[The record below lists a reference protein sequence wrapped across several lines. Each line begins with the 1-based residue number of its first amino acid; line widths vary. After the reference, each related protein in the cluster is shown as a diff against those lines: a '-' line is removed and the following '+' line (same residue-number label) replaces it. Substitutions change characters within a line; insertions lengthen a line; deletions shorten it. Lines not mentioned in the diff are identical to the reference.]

1 MKQKLVWPIFWALT
15 GIFVLVASVIFTP
28 AARELVT
35 GFWFI
40 TIAGVAFFSL
50 GATLLFLTV
59 KGKARGMLKKF
70 LILTG
75 ASSMGLV
82 VSASLHNASYGP
94 FIHRFG
100 TDFWDRVG
108 GVGEPLFSVIMAIFI
123 CLVAF
128 LVGTVGSRV
137 LAIKQFNAKGQ
148 VRTKAKKAKKA
159 RGGKGRVGKKAE
171 EVYEGDVQLVIRS
184 PIHSGQLRQF
194 QECLERVENIRIAWF
209 GWSEG
214 KGSVIAISV
223 QKPTPLIKV
232 LSKVDMVEDVTKK
245 AKNIVIIL
253 KSATDS

>member
-1 MKQKLVWPIFWALT
+1 MKQKLVWPIYWALT
-15 GIFVLVASVIFTP
+15 GIFILVASVIFTP

-59 KGKARGMLKKF
+59 KGKVGGMLKKF

-82 VSASLHNASYGP
+82 VSASLHNAFYSP

-108 GVGEPLFSVIMAIFI
+108 VVGEPLFSVIMAISI

-128 LVGTVGSRV
+128 LVGTVGSV
-137 LAIKQFNAKGQ
+137 LAIKQFNAKEQ
-148 VRTKAKKAKKA
+148 VRTEPKEAKKA
-159 RGGKGRVGKKAE
+159 RGGKERVGKKAE

-184 PIHSGQLRQF
+184 PIHSGQLKQF
-194 QECLERVENIRIAWF
+194 QECLERVENLRIAWF

-232 LSKVDMVEDVTKK
+232 LNKVDMVEGVTKK